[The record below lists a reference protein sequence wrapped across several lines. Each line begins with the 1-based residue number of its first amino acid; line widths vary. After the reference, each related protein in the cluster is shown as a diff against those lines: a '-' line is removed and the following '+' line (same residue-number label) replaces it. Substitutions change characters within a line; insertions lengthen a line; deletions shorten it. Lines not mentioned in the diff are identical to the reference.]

1 MNTTENNHSILVKG
15 KNYWKMG
22 RAHRVSFLI
31 DASEYFSTFV
41 DAALNAR
48 RSIYIT
54 GWDIDSRTRLV
65 SDDNIFP
72 DVPIHLGEFLNYVA
86 SKSPKLNIY
95 ILLWD
100 YAILYALEREPF
112 PVWVF
117 DWKTSQRI
125 HYYQDNS
132 LPLGASHHQKIVV
145 IDDRIAFV
153 GGIDL
158 TNRRWDVSEHPP
170 YDPRRTD
177 PWGKEYPPFHDV
189 EILVDG
195 QVATILGELFR
206 TRWYNATG
214 RHLSKPEGV
223 KSDPWP
229 DQFHPDINEIDVA
242 VSRTE
247 PAYQGRP
254 EVREIESLWMDAIL
268 SAKKVIYIE
277 NPFFTS
283 SKIAG
288 TIAKRL
294 QEKDGPEVVFVTRKK
309 SHGWLEEYTMDAI
322 RSHLVERVR
331 KLDAYGRFGF
341 YYPNIPGKEESLI
354 EVHSKVLIIDD
365 AFMRI
370 GSSNLANRSMGFDT
384 ECDLSMET
392 SGHPQA
398 CRVCTELRNRL
409 LSEHIGSTPS
419 KVGETLEKTG
429 SLIKT
434 IEVLGNENRVLLPLE
449 PSPVENN
456 ILAEPY
462 LVDPERP
469 IRAEKFVERFVG
481 EENQNSG
488 GKKLIGFVV
497 LVLAMTLLAV
507 LWRWS
512 PLSTYLDVAQIM
524 QRIQNIEDN
533 PLAPF
538 IILGLYLLGG
548 LIAFPVLLLIIVTSL
563 VFEPFSAFAL
573 AMGGSLM
580 SGMMMFWI
588 GSVLGRK
595 FVRAVAGKRINR
607 LSRNL
612 ARQGL
617 LTIVVLRI
625 VPIAPYSIV
634 NLVAGASH
642 IRFRDF
648 FIGTVIGMFPGI
660 FGITLFT
667 GSLKQFILE
676 PTAFNIAI
684 LAGSIIIAAAIL
696 VWLMKVTKRMYRK
709 SAGEDSP

>member
-1 MNTTENNHSILVKG
+1 MDTTENNHSILVKG

-31 DASEYFSTFV
+31 DASEYFSAFV
-41 DAALNAR
+41 DAVMNAR

-54 GWDIDSRTRLV
+54 GWDIDSRTKLIR
-65 SDDNIFP
+65 DGNDP
-72 DVPIHLGEFLNYVA
+72 DIPVHLGDLLNYAA
-86 SKSPKLNIY
+86 SKNPSLNIN

-100 YAILYALEREPF
+100 YAMLYALDREPF

-117 DWKTSQRI
+117 DWKTSQKI
-125 HYYQDNS
+125 HFYQDNS

-145 IDDRIAFV
+145 VDDRIAFV

-158 TNRRWDVSEHPP
+158 TNRRWDVREHQP
-170 YDPRRTD
+170 YDPRRVD

-189 EILVDG
+189 QLLVDG
-195 QVATILGELFR
+195 QVASILGDLFR
-206 TRWYNATG
+206 SRWHNATG
-214 RHLSKPEGV
+214 RSLSKPEWV

-229 DQFHPDINEIDVA
+229 GRFHPDINEIDVA

-247 PAYQGRP
+247 PAYRGKAEIR
-254 EVREIESLWMDAIL
+254 EVESLWMDAIL
-268 SAKKVIYIE
+268 AARKIIYIE

-288 TIAKRL
+288 AIAKRL
-294 QEKDGPEVVFVTRKK
+294 QEKDGPEVVVITRKK

-322 RSHLVERVR
+322 RSHLAERVR
-331 KLDAYGRFGF
+331 KLDTYGRFGF
-341 YYPNIPGKEESLI
+341 YHPEIPGREDSLI

-365 AFMRI
+365 TFMRV

-392 SGHPQA
+392 LGHPQA
-398 CRVCTELRNRL
+398 CRVCIELRNRL
-409 LSEHIGSTPS
+409 LAEHLDSTPS
-419 KVGETLEKTG
+419 KVSETLEKTG

-434 IEVLGNENRVLLPLE
+434 IETLGNANRVLLPLV

-481 EENQNSG
+481 EENQGSG
-488 GKKLIGFVV
+488 GKRLISFVV
-497 LVLAMTLLAV
+497 LVLVMVLLAV

-512 PLSTYLDVAQIM
+512 PLAAYLDVARIM
-524 QRIQNIEDN
+524 EELKGLQDN
-533 PLAPF
+533 PLAPV
-538 IILGLYLLGG
+538 IILAFYLLGG
-548 LIAFPVLLLIIVTSL
+548 LVAFPVLILVVMTSFL
-563 VFEPFSAFAL
+563 FDPFSAFAL

-580 SGMMMFWI
+580 SGTMMFWI
-588 GSVLGRK
+588 GNALGRK

-617 LTIVVLRI
+617 LTIVILRI
-625 VPIAPYSIV
+625 VPIAPYSII

-648 FIGTVIGMFPGI
+648 FIGTIIGMLPGI
-660 FGITLFT
+660 FAITLFT
-667 GSLKQFILE
+667 ESLKHFILE
-676 PTAFNIAI
+676 PSIFNIAV
-684 LAGSIIIAAAIL
+684 LTGSVTLAAAIL
-696 VWLMKVTKRMYRK
+696 IWLMKIARRISRK
-709 SAGEDSP
+709 SAGEKSP